1 MTPKDTKRK
10 ARVILQSFQMTNI
23 KTQDMKNE
31 VKTRYYIFINLD
43 S

>member
-10 ARVILQSFQMTNI
+10 ARVILQSFQMANI

-31 VKTRYYIFINLD
+31 VKARYSNFTKLD